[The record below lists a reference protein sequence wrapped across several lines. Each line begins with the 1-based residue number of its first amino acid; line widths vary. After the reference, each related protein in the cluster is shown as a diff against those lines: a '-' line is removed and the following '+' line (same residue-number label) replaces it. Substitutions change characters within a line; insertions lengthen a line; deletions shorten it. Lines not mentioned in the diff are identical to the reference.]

1 MDNKVM
7 TVNNQAMTA
16 GDVRKQ
22 VNLIQEVMEAVM
34 KKDEHYGIIPGCK
47 KPSLFKPGAEKL
59 CMTFRLSPDY
69 EELSGTREED
79 NFISY
84 KIKCSLIYIPTGEM
98 VGHGL
103 GACNS
108 KEKKYKERSVYPNR
122 ATAEEKSIG
131 REEEKK
137 SQSGNYKVIM
147 VPVDP
152 WEIQNTLYK
161 MACKRALIAAV
172 LNATAASDC
181 FSQDIEDL
189 PAGMVAEEAE
199 VTSSKPKVRKPE
211 RKKDT
216 EKKEENVQGPA
227 LAAQLKAI
235 DSMQGTLDTKAIESA
250 FKKAGVE
257 GTVKTFDQACKL
269 ITALGEEVT
278 AKRKK

>member
-7 TVNNQAMTA
+7 TVNDQAMTA
-16 GDVRKQ
+16 GEVRKQ

-108 KEKKYKERSVYPNR
+108 KEKKYKERSVYLNR
-122 ATAEEKSIG
+122 ATAEEKAIG

-181 FSQDIEDL
+181 FNQDIEDL

-257 GTVKTFDQACKL
+257 GAVKTFDQACKL
-269 ITALGEEVT
+269 ITALGEEVR
-278 AKRKK
+278 AKKK